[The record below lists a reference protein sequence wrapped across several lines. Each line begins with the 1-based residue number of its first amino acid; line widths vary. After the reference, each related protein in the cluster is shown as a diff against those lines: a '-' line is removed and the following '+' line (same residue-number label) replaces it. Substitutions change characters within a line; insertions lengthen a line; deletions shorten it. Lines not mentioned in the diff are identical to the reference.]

1 MSSLLDKKLNILVG
15 VTGCIAAYK
24 SCEVVRGL
32 QKAGCNVKV
41 VMTQNACQFVGKRTF
56 EALTS
61 SCVVDS
67 LFECDGD
74 FIPHVDLASW
84 ADGFVVAPATANVM
98 AKIVCGIADDALT
111 SCVLASH
118 TPVILAP
125 AMNTYMWDN
134 PSTQANISTLKTRGV
149 KFIEPDT
156 GRLACG
162 DTGAGKLAS
171 VDKIVEDTLIYIR
184 EYMKQ
189 DETFSQKPLL
199 GKNVLITAGPTREY
213 IDPVRYLSN
222 PSTGKMGYSIATSC
236 VKAGAN
242 KVFLISGPVNLD
254 VPLGVE
260 VINITSADEMYER
273 AMSLVDACDVVIC
286 TAAVADF
293 KPKHKSDIK
302 IKKTKTSMDVLELSP
317 NKDILLELSSNKK
330 DSCVVAGFAA
340 ETNDVLDNAKSK
352 LERKGCDLIIANDV
366 SCSESTF
373 GSDTNK
379 VIFVE
384 KDGYKALDVMSKKDL
399 ADKIVLHVSEL
410 LNNK

>member
-1 MSSLLDKKLNILVG
+1 MSSLLDRKLNILVG

-24 SCEVVRGL
+24 ACEVVRGL

-61 SCVVDS
+61 SDVVDS
-67 LFECDGD
+67 LFECEAD

-84 ADGFVVAPATANVM
+84 ADAFVVVPATANVM
-98 AKIVCGIADDALT
+98 AKIACGIADDALT
-111 SCVLASH
+111 SCVLASY
-118 TPVILAP
+118 TPAILAP
-125 AMNTYMWDN
+125 AMNTYMWEN
-134 PSTQANISTLKTRGV
+134 PSTQSNIATLKSRGV

-162 DTGAGKLAS
+162 ATGAGKLAS
-171 VDKIVEDTLIYIR
+171 VDKIVEDTLMYTK
-184 EYMKQ
+184 EYMVQ
-189 DETFSQKPLL
+189 DNMFSDRPLS
-199 GKNVLITAGPTREY
+199 GKTVLITAGPTREY

-222 PSTGKMGYSIATSC
+222 PSTGKMGYSIASSC
-236 VKAGAN
+236 VKAGAD
-242 KVFLISGPVNLD
+242 KVYLVSGPVSLD

-260 VINITSADEMYER
+260 VINITSADEMYEST
-273 AMSLVDACDVVIC
+273 MSLVDECDVVIC

-317 NKDILLELSSNKK
+317 NKDILQELSSNKK
-330 DSCVVAGFAA
+330 DGCVVAGFAA
-340 ETNDVLDNAKSK
+340 ETNDVLENAKSK

-384 KDGYKALDVMSKKDL
+384 KDGYKPLDVMSKKEL

-410 LNNK
+410 INNM